1 MTQDVLFNLIPRIEA
16 KFKAMFYITDQNGN
30 ILLNEEGKLFGLP
43 TSQNDFTLKFKYS
56 TPQEW
61 VNELLSVGQSN
72 AKKRYPFVYANSMT
86 VTQVENTNLQTVS
99 IGEIVLAVNSNQR
112 WTSLERDTYSFK
124 PILNNLYTL
133 FYEALDSSR
142 ECVVVERGTRKDHY
156 FYGKSGLYGG
166 TGNKFSDFVDA
177 IEINNLKLRIIK
189 TC

>member
-1 MTQDVLFNLIPRIEA
+1 MTQDILFNLMARIEA
-16 KFKAMFYITDQNGN
+16 KFKAMFYITDHNGN
-30 ILLNEEGKLFGLP
+30 VILNEDGKLFGLP
-43 TSQNDFTLKFKYS
+43 VSQNDFTLKFKYS

-86 VTQVENTNLQTVS
+86 VTQTEDSNLQTVS
-99 IGEIVLAVNSNQR
+99 IGEIVLAVNSNNL
-112 WTSLERDTYSFK
+112 WTSKQRDDYSFK

-133 FYEALDSSR
+133 LYEALSVSR
-142 ECVVVERGTRKDHY
+142 ECVVMDKGTRKDHY

-166 TGNKFSDFVDA
+166 TENKFSDFVDA
-177 IEINNLKLRIIK
+177 IEINNLKLRILK